1 METLEYDHT
10 VFNAQQAEAD
20 KALAVRFFRAPQKD
34 ESKSAKEGRPIFV
47 DTDMIEIRVRGDRNN
62 IVIKPVSDEIRSR
75 FRGAWEAYSRGQ
87 NTTVEGTPLAEWPSM
102 GAAMAEE
109 LKFLGFVTVE
119 QLAQASD
126 AVCGKVPG
134 LTGMKQKAKVFLE
147 YSKGAAPL
155 EQLQAR
161 MAELESQRE
170 VDARTK
176 DELSAKLEELMAKYN
191 KLLEQVATKK

>member
-10 VFNAQQAEAD
+10 VFNPQQQEAD

-34 ESKSAKEGRPIFV
+34 EGKSSQEGRPIFV

-62 IVIKPVSDEIRSR
+62 IVIKPVTNEIKTR
-75 FRGAWEAYSRGQ
+75 FRGAWEAYSKGQ
-87 NTTVEGTPLAEWPSM
+87 NSTLEGTPLAEWPSM
-102 GAAMAEE
+102 SASMVEE
-109 LKFLGFVTVE
+109 LKYLGFSTVE

-126 AVCGKVPG
+126 SVCGKVPG
-134 LTGMKQKAKVFLE
+134 LTAMKQKAKVFME
-147 YSKGAAPL
+147 FSKGAAPL

-161 MAELESQRE
+161 MTELESQRE
-170 VDARTK
+170 VDERTK
-176 DELSAKLEELMAKYN
+176 GDLSKKLEELTAKYN